1 MGLLDHPEVLAIDSL
16 GLIGETGRAVEV
28 FDAALAAARA
38 VEIPFPADA
47 VRNVAI
53 CGMGGSAIAGD
64 LIVGAYWERLRKPV
78 QVVRGYYLPGWVG
91 EDTLVIGSSFS
102 GTTEETLTCM
112 MDAID
117 RTSPAVGISTG
128 GRFADYYQPRGV
140 PLVPVPPGP
149 MPRAALVQMLA
160 ATLVVLERFEA
171 LPPLESELVE
181 ARETLLTAVRTYG
194 PGSPEDQNPAKQVAA
209 MLNERTP
216 LVWGA
221 EITAPIAYRWKCQ
234 LNENAKIPAYCAA
247 LPEHNHNE
255 IVGVEGIGAAG
266 ARTRVVMLLDPRNHR
281 QVERRFG
288 ITEELVDRFV
298 EGVTRIEA
306 EGRGALARML
316 DLVLLGDYAS
326 LYLACLREVD
336 PGPIAM
342 IDTLKERLATTPYG
356 RTAEPGGPG

>member
-1 MGLLDHPEVLAIDSL
+1 MSLLDHPSIFDIDSL
-16 GLIGETGRAVEV
+16 GLIAETGRAAQML
-28 FDAALAAARA
+28 DAAIASART

-47 VRNVAI
+47 IKNVAI

-64 LIVGAYWERLRKPV
+64 LIVGAFWDRLRRPV
-78 QVVRGYYLPGWVG
+78 QVIRDYYLPGWVG

-112 MDAID
+112 LDAID
-117 RTSPAVGISTG
+117 RTCPAVGISTG
-128 GRFADYYQPRGV
+128 GRFADYYVPRGV
-140 PLVPVPPGP
+140 PLVQVPQSP

-160 ATLVVLERFEA
+160 ATLVVLERFEV

-181 ARETLLTAVRTYG
+181 ARETLLAAVRDYG
-194 PGSPEDQNPAKQVAA
+194 PDTPEEANPAKQVAS
-209 MLNERTP
+209 MLNERLP
-216 LVWGA
+216 LIWGA

-234 LNENAKIPAYCAA
+234 LNENAKIPAYCAR

-255 IVGVEGIGAAG
+255 IVGIEGIGAQG
-266 ARTRVVMLLDPRNHR
+266 ARTRVIMLLDPRNHR

-288 ITEELVDRFV
+288 ITEDLVNPFV

-316 DLVLLGDYAS
+316 DLVLLGDYVS
-326 LYLACLREVD
+326 LYLACLRQVD
-336 PGPIAM
+336 PGPITM
-342 IDTLKERLATTPYG
+342 IDRLKERLATTPYG
-356 RTAEPGGPG
+356 RTAEPPPA

>member
-1 MGLLDHPEVLAIDSL
+1 MSLLDHPNILDIDSM

-28 FDAALAAARA
+28 FDAAVASARA

-47 VRNVAI
+47 VHNVAI

-64 LIVGAYWERLRKPV
+64 LIVGAFWDRLRRPV
-78 QVVRGYYLPGWVG
+78 QVIRDYYLPGWVG
-91 EDTLVIGSSFS
+91 ENTLVVGSSFS

-117 RTSPAVGISTG
+117 RTCPAIGISTG
-128 GRFADYYQPRGV
+128 GRFKDYYEPRGV
-140 PLVPVPPGP
+140 PLVEVPQAP

-160 ATLVVLERFEA
+160 AMLVVLERFEV

-181 ARETLLTAVRTYG
+181 ARETLSSAIRDYG
-194 PGSPEDQNPAKQVAA
+194 PGAPEEENPAKQVAS
-209 MLNERTP
+209 MLNERLP
-216 LVWGA
+216 LIWGA
-221 EITAPIAYRWKCQ
+221 EITAAIAYRWKCQ
-234 LNENAKIPAYCAA
+234 LNENAKIPAYWSR

-255 IVGVEGIGAAG
+255 IVGIEGMGAQG
-266 ARTRVVMLLDPRNHR
+266 ARTRVIMLLDPRNHR

-288 ITEELVDRFV
+288 LTDQLVSPYV

-326 LYLACLREVD
+326 LYLACLRQVD
-336 PGPIAM
+336 PGPITM
-342 IDTLKERLATTPYG
+342 IDKLKDGLANTPWG
-356 RTAEPGGPG
+356 RTAEPPQA

>member
-1 MGLLDHPEVLAIDSL
+1 MSLLDHPAILDIDSL
-16 GLIGETGRAVEV
+16 GLVAETGRAVEQ
-28 FDAALAAARA
+28 FDAALASARA
-38 VEIPFPADA
+38 VDIPFPADA
-47 VRNVAI
+47 VKNVAI

-64 LIVGAYWERLRKPV
+64 LIVGAYWERLRRPV
-78 QVVRGYYLPGWVG
+78 QVVRDYYLPGWVG

-117 RTSPAVGISTG
+117 RTCPAIGISTG
-128 GRFADYYQPRGV
+128 GRFADYYAPRGV
-140 PLVPVPPGP
+140 PLVQVPPSP

-160 ATLVVLERFEA
+160 ATLVVLERFEV

-181 ARETLLTAVRTYG
+181 AREMLAAAVRDYG
-194 PGSPEDQNPAKQVAA
+194 PGTPEADNPAKQVAS
-209 MLNERTP
+209 MLNERLP
-216 LVWGA
+216 LIWGA

-234 LNENAKIPAYCAA
+234 LNENAKVPAYCAR

-255 IVGVEGIGAAG
+255 IVGIEGIGAQG
-266 ARTRVVMLLDPRNHR
+266 ASTRVILLRDPRNHR

-288 ITEELVDRFV
+288 LTAALVDPFV
-298 EGVTRIEA
+298 EGVTPIDA

-326 LYLACLREVD
+326 LYLACLRQVD

-342 IDTLKERLATTPYG
+342 IDKLKDGLANTPNG
-356 RTAEPGGPG
+356 RTA

>member
-1 MGLLDHPEVLAIDSL
+1 VGLLDHPGVLAVDSM
-16 GLIGETGRAVEV
+16 GLIEEAGRAVAM
-28 FDAALAAARA
+28 FDTAIERARA
-38 VEIPFPADA
+38 VEIPFPAEA

-64 LIVGAYWERLRKPV
+64 LIVGAFWERLRRPV
-78 QVVRGYYLPGWVG
+78 QVVRDYYLPGWVG

-117 RTSPAVGISTG
+117 RTCPAVGISTG
-128 GRFADYYQPRGV
+128 GRFADYYEPRGV
-140 PLVPVPPGP
+140 PLVQVPPAP

-160 ATLVVLERFEA
+160 ATLVVLERFDVV
-171 LPPLESELVE
+171 PPLEAELVE
-181 ARETLLTAVRTYG
+181 ARETLARSVRSYG
-194 PGSPEDQNPAKQVAA
+194 PEAPEDVNPAKQVAA
-209 MLNERTP
+209 MLNERVP

-234 LNENAKIPAYCAA
+234 LNENAKVPAYCAR

-255 IVGVEGIGAAG
+255 IVGIEGIGAVG
-266 ARTRVVMLLDPRNHR
+266 ARTRVIMLQDPRNHR
-281 QVERRFG
+281 QVARRFG
-288 ITEELVDRFV
+288 ITEDLVDPFV

-306 EGRGALARML
+306 EGQGALARML
-316 DLVLLGDYAS
+316 DLVMLGDYAS

-336 PGPIAM
+336 PGPITM
-342 IDTLKERLATTPYG
+342 IDRLKERLATTPYG
-356 RTAEPGGPG
+356 RTADPDAQG

>member
-1 MGLLDHPEVLAIDSL
+1 MSLLDHPNILDIDSM
-16 GLIGETGRAVEV
+16 GLIGATGRAVEV
-28 FDAALAAARA
+28 FDAAVASARA

-47 VRNVAI
+47 VHNVAI

-64 LIVGAYWERLRKPV
+64 LIVGAFWDRLRRPV
-78 QVVRGYYLPGWVG
+78 QVIRDYYLPGWVG
-91 EDTLVIGSSFS
+91 ENTLVVGSSFS

-117 RTSPAVGISTG
+117 RTCPAIGISTG
-128 GRFADYYQPRGV
+128 GRFKDYYEPRGV
-140 PLVPVPPGP
+140 PLVEVPQAP

-160 ATLVVLERFEA
+160 AMLVVLERFEV

-181 ARETLLTAVRTYG
+181 ARETLSSAVRDYG
-194 PGSPEDQNPAKQVAA
+194 PGAAEEENPAKQVAS
-209 MLNERTP
+209 MLNERLP
-216 LVWGA
+216 LIWGA

-234 LNENAKIPAYCAA
+234 LNENAKIPAYWSR

-255 IVGVEGIGAAG
+255 IVGMEGMGAQG
-266 ARTRVVMLLDPRNHR
+266 ARTRVIMLLDPRNHR

-288 ITEELVDRFV
+288 LTDQLVSPYV

-316 DLVLLGDYAS
+316 DLVLLGDYVS
-326 LYLACLREVD
+326 LYLACLRQVD
-336 PGPIAM
+336 PGPITM
-342 IDTLKERLATTPYG
+342 IDKLKDGLANTPWG
-356 RTAEPGGPG
+356 RTAEPPQA